1 VPRSGAPVLH
11 QRAELRQLETLGPV
25 RSISISLKAEGEL
38 PRLPCELKAHVRAK
52 SIAFYDGL
60 GEGVGC
66 FLWHVVIDA
75 LVAPRF
81 HGRLRSPTTSTVLPS
96 ARPEWPPLS

>member
-52 SIAFYDGL
+52 SIAF
-60 GEGVGC
+60 
-66 FLWHVVIDA
+66 
-75 LVAPRF
+75 
-81 HGRLRSPTTSTVLPS
+81 TTASGKAWGASCGTS
-96 ARPEWPPLS
+96 